1 MHPTLTPQDFVSK
14 WRKSE
19 LKESAADREH
29 FIDLCRLIG
38 HETPAE
44 ADSTGATF
52 TFQYGASK
60 LGGGQGFADVFKR
73 GAFGWEYKGKHA
85 NLDRAYQQLLQY
97 RESLH
102 NPPLL
107 VVSDFATI
115 VVHPNFVNRLNQPT
129 TLTLDDL
136 LTPEGLATLRAIFSD
151 PRRFESAETPESVTQ
166 RMAGEFAQLAD
177 RLRAAGHDAP
187 PVAHFLIR
195 LLFCL
200 FAEDAGLLP
209 DRLFGRLV
217 ERTRRQPAAFDAQ
230 LRQLFAAMSTGGWF
244 GVDKI
249 PHFDGGL
256 FDDDSVLALDE
267 EALALLARIVP
278 ADWAAIEPSI
288 FGTLFERG
296 LDPAKRSQLGAHFTS
311 RDDILLVIEPV
322 LMAPLRRRW
331 VEVQAQADVL
341 VQRRD
346 GAKGQ
351 KRANL
356 DKQMQN
362 LLVDFSLELAKVQV
376 LDPAAGSGNFLYLA
390 LLLLLDL
397 WKEVYNRMLA
407 LGLTGMQPLPG
418 IAPSPGQLYGIEINE
433 YAHELAQATIAIGY
447 IQWLRNNGFGH
458 PPEPILQPLQTVK
471 RMDAIL
477 GRVDKEAGR
486 QVDKEGGRQVDK
498 EGGEGG
504 KGGKEGAEVWE
515 PAWPAVDV
523 IIGNPPFLG
532 GKRLRSELGDAYVDA
547 LFGLYD
553 GRVPRECDL
562 VCYWFEKA
570 RAQIEAGKA
579 KRAGLLATQAIRG
592 GANRKVLERIKHT
605 GDIFW
610 AESDR
615 NWILDGATVH
625 VSMVGFDAGDESSR
639 ALNGQ
644 SVASIN
650 SNLGASVDLTRAFR
664 LPENANLS
672 FMGVTPAGS
681 FDIPEA
687 LARSWMA
694 LPLNPNGRPNSDVLR
709 PYFNGIDVMRRPRNV
724 WIVDFGVGTS
734 LDQAALYQEPFE
746 YVVENVK
753 PKRLQQRSTI
763 GQWWLHERPRPD
775 MRNALSTLSRY
786 IGTSMVSKHFLFS
799 WIPSEVLPANLLIVV
814 AREDDYFLGVLH
826 SRPHELW
833 ARGLGTQLREAESG
847 FRYTPTTTFE
857 TFPFPWPPG
866 QEPLDDPRVEAI
878 AAAARDLVQLRDAW
892 LNPPDASEAELKK
905 RTLTNLYNA
914 RPTWLDNVHKKLD
927 AAVFDAYGW
936 PVNLSDEEVLERL
949 LALNLERATARREG
963 DAND

>member
-1 MHPTLTPQDFVSK
+1 MPPTLTPQAFVAK

-44 ADSTGATF
+44 ADATGVTF
-52 TFQYGASK
+52 TFQYGAAK

-73 GAFGWEYKGKHA
+73 GFFGWEYKGKHA
-85 NLDRAYQQLLQY
+85 NLDKAYQQLLQY

-107 VVSDFATI
+107 VVSDFERI
-115 VVHPNFVNRLNQPT
+115 VVYPNFVNRLNQPT

-136 LTPEGLATLRAIFSD
+136 LTPAGMASLRAIFYD
-151 PRRFESAETPESVTQ
+151 PAHFESGETRESVTQ

-177 RLRAAGHDAP
+177 RLRAAGHEP
-187 PVAHFLIR
+187 PQVARFLIR

-209 DRLFGRLV
+209 DSLFSRLV
-217 ERTRRQPAAFDAQ
+217 TRTRRRPEVFSGQ
-230 LRQLFAAMSTGGWF
+230 LRQLFAAMAGGGWF
-244 GVDKI
+244 GVDQV
-249 PHFDGGL
+249 PHFNGGL
-256 FDDDSVLALDE
+256 FDDDRVLALDE
-267 EALALLARIVP
+267 AGLEVLAGMVP

-311 RDDILLVIEPV
+311 REDILLVVEPV

-331 VEVQAQADVL
+331 VEVQAQADL
-341 VQRRD
+341 LAQRRD
-346 GAKGQ
+346 AVKGQ

-356 DKQMQN
+356 DKQLQN
-362 LLVDFSLELAKVQV
+362 LLLDFALELARVRV
-376 LDPAAGSGNFLYLA
+376 LDPACGSGNFLYLA
-390 LLLLLDL
+390 LLSLLDL
-397 WKEVYNRMLA
+397 WKEVYNQMLA
-407 LGLTGMQPLPG
+407 LGLTGLQPLPG
-418 IAPSPGQLYGIEINE
+418 LAPSPGQLYGIEINE

-458 PPEPILQPLQTVK
+458 PPEPILQPLQTVR

-477 GRVDKEAGR
+477 ALPASDSPLPP
-486 QVDKEGGRQVDK
+486 
-498 EGGEGG
+498 GEGPG
-504 KGGKEGAEVWE
+504 VRALPTE
-515 PAWPAVDV
+515 PEWPAVDV

-532 GKRLRSELGDAYVDA
+532 GKRLRSELGDTYVDA
-547 LFGLYD
+547 LFRLYD

-570 RAQIEAGKA
+570 RAQIETGKA
-579 KRAGLLATQAIRG
+579 QRAGLLATQAIRG
-592 GANRKVLERIKHT
+592 GANRKVLERIKET

-625 VSMVGFDAGDESSR
+625 VSMVGFDTGNESSR
-639 ALNGQ
+639 ILNGQ
-644 SVASIN
+644 QVTVIN
-650 SNLGASVDLTRAFR
+650 PNLAASVDLTKALR
-664 LPENANLS
+664 LRENANLS

-709 PYFNGIDVMRRPRNV
+709 PYFNGIDLTRRPRDV
-724 WIVDFGVGTS
+724 WIIDFGVGTS
-734 LDQAALYQEPFE
+734 LEEAALYQEPFE
-746 YVVENVK
+746 YVIRNVK
-753 PKRLQQRSTI
+753 TKRLQQRSTI
-763 GQWWLHERPRPD
+763 SQWWLHERPRPE
-775 MRNALSTLSRY
+775 MRNALVPLSRY

-799 WIPSEVLPANLLIVV
+799 WIPSKVLPANLLIVV
-814 AREDDYFLGVLH
+814 ARDDDYFFGVLH
-826 SRPHELW
+826 SKPHELW

-866 QEPLDDPRVEAI
+866 QEPVGDARVEAI
-878 AAAARDLVQLRDAW
+878 AAAARELVRLRDAW

-914 RPTWLDNVHKKLD
+914 RPTWLDHAHRQLD
-927 AAVFDAYGW
+927 AAVCAAYGW
-936 PVNLSDEEVLERL
+936 PADLDDEAILERL
-949 LALNLERATARREG
+949 LALNLERAGR
-963 DAND
+963 

>member
-1 MHPTLTPQDFVSK
+1 MPLTLTPQAFVAK
-14 WRKSE
+14 WHKSE

-44 ADSTGATF
+44 ADATGVTF
-52 TFQYGASK
+52 TFQYGAAK

-73 GAFGWEYKGKHA
+73 GFFGWEYKGKHA
-85 NLDRAYQQLLQY
+85 NLDKAYQQLLQY

-107 VVSDFATI
+107 VVSDFERI
-115 VVHPNFVNRLNQPT
+115 VVYPNFVNRLNQPT

-136 LTPEGLATLRAIFSD
+136 LTPAGMASLRAIFYD
-151 PRRFESAETPESVTQ
+151 PAHFESGETRESVTQ

-177 RLRAAGHDAP
+177 RLRAAGHEP
-187 PVAHFLIR
+187 PQVARFLIR

-209 DRLFGRLV
+209 DSLFSRLV
-217 ERTRRQPAAFDAQ
+217 TRTRRRPEVFSGQ
-230 LRQLFAAMSTGGWF
+230 LRQLFAAMAGGGWF
-244 GVDKI
+244 GVDQV
-249 PHFDGGL
+249 PHFNGGL
-256 FDDDSVLALDE
+256 FDDDRVLALDE
-267 EALALLARIVP
+267 AGLEVLAGMVP

-311 RDDILLVIEPV
+311 REDILLVVEPV

-331 VEVQAQADVL
+331 VEVQAQADL
-341 VQRRD
+341 LAQRRD
-346 GAKGQ
+346 AVKGQ

-356 DKQMQN
+356 DKQLQN
-362 LLVDFSLELAKVQV
+362 LLLDFALELARVRV
-376 LDPAAGSGNFLYLA
+376 LDPACGSGNFLYLA
-390 LLLLLDL
+390 LLSLLDL
-397 WKEVYNRMLA
+397 WKEVYNQMLA
-407 LGLTGMQPLPG
+407 LGLTGLQPLPG
-418 IAPSPGQLYGIEINE
+418 LAPSPGQLYGIEINE

-458 PPEPILQPLQTVK
+458 PPEPILQPLQTVR

-477 GRVDKEAGR
+477 ALSASDSPLPV
-486 QVDKEGGRQVDK
+486 
-498 EGGEGG
+498 GEGPG
-504 KGGKEGAEVWE
+504 VRALPTE
-515 PAWPAVDV
+515 PEWPVVDV

-532 GKRLRSELGDAYVDA
+532 GKRLRSELGDTYVDA
-547 LFGLYD
+547 LFRLYD

-570 RAQIEAGKA
+570 RAQIETGKA
-579 KRAGLLATQAIRG
+579 QRAGLLATNSIRG
-592 GANRKVLERIKHT
+592 GANRKVLERIKKT

-615 NWILDGATVH
+615 GWILEGAAVR
-625 VSMVGFDAGDESSR
+625 VSMVGFDHGHEASR
-639 ALNGQ
+639 TLDGQ
-644 SVASIN
+644 PVTTFDAS
-650 SNLGASVDLTRAFR
+650 LTASMDLTKALR
-664 LPENANLS
+664 LRENANLS

-709 PYFNGIDVMRRPRNV
+709 PYFNGMDLTRRPRGV
-724 WIVDFGVGTS
+724 WIIDFGVGTS
-734 LDQAALYQEPFE
+734 LEEAALYQEPFE
-746 YVVENVK
+746 YVIRNVK
-753 PKRLQQRSTI
+753 TKRLQQRSTI
-763 GQWWLHERPRPD
+763 SQWWLHERPRPE
-775 MRNALSTLSRY
+775 MRNTLAPLSRY

-799 WIPSEVLPANLLIVV
+799 WIPSKVLPANLLIVV
-814 AREDDYFLGVLH
+814 AREDDYFFGVLH
-826 SRPHELW
+826 SKPHELW
-833 ARGLGTQLREAESG
+833 ALRMGTSLEDRP
-847 FRYTPTTTFE
+847 RYTPTTTFE

-866 QEPLDDPRVEAI
+866 QEPVGDAHVEAI
-878 AAAARDLVQLRDAW
+878 AAAARELVRLRDAW

-914 RPTWLDNVHKKLD
+914 RPTWLDHAHRQLD
-927 AAVFDAYGW
+927 AAVCAAYGW
-936 PVNLSDEEVLERL
+936 PADLDDEAILERL
-949 LALNLERATARREG
+949 LALNLERAGR
-963 DAND
+963 